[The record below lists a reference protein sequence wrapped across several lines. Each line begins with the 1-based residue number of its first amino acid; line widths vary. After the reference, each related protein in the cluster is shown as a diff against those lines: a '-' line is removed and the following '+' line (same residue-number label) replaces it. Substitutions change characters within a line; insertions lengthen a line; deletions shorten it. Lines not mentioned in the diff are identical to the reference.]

1 MNRSAK
7 ERSRDKLGLMAAKKL
22 EAARDALHAYR
33 MACLDCGDH
42 AASHDR
48 RCSLVG
54 ELGELAAFIEGACI
68 AGVNRDRNK

>member
-1 MNRSAK
+1 MARSTPSQA
-7 ERSRDKLGLMAAKKL
+7 RDKLGLVAAKKL

-48 RCSLVG
+48 RHSLVG
-54 ELGELAAFIEGACI
+54 ELGELSAFIEGACK
-68 AGVNRDRNK
+68 AGEAN